1 MNISMNE
8 PLAAPFFDQ
17 GTTVGFLLVGISYA
31 LSAGLQPG
39 PLQAFF
45 LAKVAEGGWRRALPA
60 AFAPLISDAPIALV
74 SIFLLQVLPGS
85 FRNWLQLAGGITLL
99 FFAWSAFRNFRRE
112 QPPAGNDL
120 SSTPKTIGQ
129 AALINLL
136 NPNPY
141 LGWSLVMGPAVISAW
156 EVGPGMAL
164 ALLLSFYITMI
175 STSLLLIY
183 LMGQALLIGP
193 GARRILSLV
202 SGTLLIGLGLYF
214 LIQAGSALLKIS
226 L

>member
-1 MNISMNE
+1 MNE

-214 LIQAGSALLKIS
+214 MIQAGSALLKIS